1 MSLARPE
8 AGLLI
13 PGTILL
19 VLGSAMGL
27 LYPQGMRLV
36 LDTAD
41 GKPTPSWLPSDR
53 PELLNLLIITMV
65 VVAVIQA
72 LSIAGRFYLF
82 TVAGERAITRLR
94 EALYRRILEQDVAF
108 FDGQRTGDLTNRLS
122 ADTTVLQGAVSAN
135 ISMVLRNLASG
146 IGGIGMLLYTSPKL
160 GLLMLGV
167 VPAIAVG
174 AVFYGRK
181 VRKLSK
187 EVQDRLADASA
198 VADETFGGLR
208 TVRAFAAE
216 KAEVARYKKQN
227 DESFLLAKRRSRAS
241 SLFLAV
247 VSFAGYA
254 AAALVFWYGGKLVLN
269 KEMTTGQLTSFLIY
283 TLIVGVSL
291 GALADLWADFMKA
304 VGAAQ
309 RVFELL
315 DRKPDIVPEGG
326 MELPSLKGAIAFSKV
341 TFAYPSR
348 PDAGVLKSLSLEV
361 APGEVVALVGPSG
374 AGKSTLAALVMRFY
388 DPVSGAILVDGHDLR
403 ELEPSWL
410 RRQIGTVAQEPIL
423 FSSTIADNIR
433 YGRPDASDEEV
444 IAAAK
449 VANAHSFI
457 SLFPDGYKTL
467 VGERGIQLSGGQKQ
481 RVAIARAVLKDPRI
495 LILDEATSALD
506 AESEHLVKEALE
518 RLMRGRTTLVIAH
531 RLSTVLGANRVVVI
545 DGGGIVQEGTHQAL
559 MAEEGLYKRLVERQF
574 VAA

>member
-1 MSLARPE
+1 LSLARPE
-8 AGLLI
+8 AGLLV

-19 VLGSAMGL
+19 VLASVMGL

-41 GKPTPSWLPSDR
+41 GKPTPSWLPTDR
-53 PELLNLLIITMV
+53 HQILNLLAMAMV
-65 VVAVIQA
+65 AIAAIQA
-72 LSIAGRFYLF
+72 LAIAGRFYLF

-94 EALYRRILEQDVAF
+94 EALYRRILEQEVAF

-135 ISMVLRNLASG
+135 VSMVLRNLVSG
-146 IGGIGMLLYTSPKL
+146 FGGIVFLLVTSPKL
-160 GLLMLGV
+160 GLLMVAV
-167 VPAIAVG
+167 VPVIAVG
-174 AVFYGRK
+174 AVVYGRR

-187 EVQDRLADASA
+187 QVQDRLAEASA
-198 VADETFGGLR
+198 VAEETFGGLR

-216 KAEVARYKKQN
+216 GAEVARYKKQN
-227 DESFLLAKRRSRAS
+227 DDSFLLAKRRSRAS

-247 VSFAGYA
+247 VSFAGFA
-254 AAALVFWYGGKLVLN
+254 AAALVFWYGGKLVLASD
-269 KEMTTGQLTSFLIY
+269 MTIGQLTSFFFY

-291 GALADLWADFMKA
+291 GALADLWADFMKS
-304 VGAAQ
+304 VGAGQ

-315 DRKPDIVPEGG
+315 DRRPAILPSGG
-326 MELPSLKGAIAFSKV
+326 HELPSLRGAIEFAKVSFS
-341 TFAYPSR
+341 YPSR
-348 PDAGVLKSLSLEV
+348 PEAGVLRSLSLEV
-361 APGEVVALVGPSG
+361 APGEVVALVGSSG
-374 AGKSTLAALVMRFY
+374 AGKSTLAALLMRFY
-388 DPVSGAILVDGHDLR
+388 DPVTGAILVDGHDLR
-403 ELEPSWL
+403 DLEPSWL

-423 FSSTIADNIR
+423 FSCSIADNIR
-433 YGRPDASDEEV
+433 YGRPGASDEEIV
-444 IAAAK
+444 AAAK
-449 VANAHSFI
+449 IANAHSFV
-457 SLFPDGYKTL
+457 SEFPEGYQTL

-506 AESEHLVKEALE
+506 SESEHLVKEALE

-531 RLSTVLGANRVVVI
+531 RLSTVLGADRVVVI